1 MRDLDWSVL
10 FKPSLLTFRESA
22 HEIREVR
29 FMVFIVKPGHVPPPK
44 GSLRRK
50 VKETA

>member
-1 MRDLDWSVL
+1 MRNLDWSVL
-10 FKPSLLTFRESA
+10 FKPSLLTFREST

-29 FMVFIVKPGHVPPPK
+29 FMVFIVKPGLVPSSK
-44 GSLRRK
+44 RSLHRK